1 MMTKIKTISSV
12 LFALILAAP
21 VVSRASDDEAIRQ
34 QFRDALTAA
43 RAAPSPAQADS
54 AALRDYVLYPYLQ
67 ATRIQTQISR
77 GVAGSADADAAR
89 WLNAHPDLPVSRE
102 LRRQWL
108 IDIAGRSDWPLFLSQ
123 DDPASND
130 STLVCYRWQ
139 ARIASTPDAP
149 EMRSAL
155 LAFWAAAPQMPAACN
170 PPFDWLQ
177 AQNLITDEALEQR
190 TRKALADGNNYLAGV
205 LVKQLPAPRA
215 APLQQWLRLLQ
226 DPKRALA
233 EITADPR
240 QSVEW
245 SALDAGF
252 QKLSRRDPPSAQ
264 AALAQFDR
272 NRLSD
277 AQYGELRRAV
287 ALGLAWDR
295 DPASI
300 AAFQA
305 VPETAVDD
313 LTREWR
319 VRAALWAGDWQLAA
333 NWLQTMPATTLA
345 TDPRW
350 QYWRARCAEKLGR
363 KDEAKALYGALAQD
377 NGYYSVLAAWRLQQ
391 RYEPRTR
398 KLDADHDAQKQL
410 LNNNAALLRARELY
424 YVDEVRWA
432 DSEWR
437 TATATLSDADRLQAA
452 LLASKWGWHWQAVLM
467 LTRLNDS
474 DALAQMYPKDAY
486 QDEIKHAAK
495 RSDLPAAWIY
505 GVMRQESL
513 FLRQAVSSSDALGL
527 LQLKLGTARDAARK
541 AGLPRPDRDDLFDAE
556 TNIALGSAYLRQ
568 MTDRYG
574 GQFVLT
580 VASYNA
586 GPNAVARWLPDTPLD
601 ADVWIENVP
610 YNETRKYVE
619 RIAWHIAVHDWQTS
633 GKIRDFDE
641 LLQPVHRVTP

>member
-1 MMTKIKTISSV
+1 ASSDPT
-12 LFALILAAP
+12 LI
-21 VVSRASDDEAIRQ
+21 
-34 QFRDALTAA
+34 
-43 RAAPSPAQADS
+43 
-54 AALRDYVLYPYLQ
+54 
-67 ATRIQTQISR
+67 
-77 GVAGSADADAAR
+77 
-89 WLNAHPDLPVSRE
+89 
-102 LRRQWL
+102 
-108 IDIAGRSDWPLFLSQ
+108 
-123 DDPASND
+123 
-130 STLVCYRWQ
+130 CYRWQ

-149 EMRSAL
+149 ELRSSL
-155 LAFWAAAPQMPAACN
+155 LAFWSDAPQMPSACN

-177 AQNLITDEALEQR
+177 AQNLISDAALEQR
-190 TRKALADGNNYLAGV
+190 TRKALAAGNANLAAA
-205 LVKQLPAPRA
+205 LVKRLPAPRA

-226 DPKRALA
+226 DPKSALA
-233 EITADPR
+233 GIAADPR
-240 QSVEW
+240 QNFEW
-245 SALDAGF
+245 AALNAGF
-252 QKLSRRDPPSAQ
+252 QKLSRRDPPTAQ
-264 AALAQFDR
+264 AVLAQLDR
-272 NRLSD
+272 KRLSE

-300 AAFQA
+300 TAFQA
-305 VPETAVDD
+305 VPAAAVDD

-333 NWLQTMPATTLA
+333 DWLQTMPAALA
-345 TDPRW
+345 ADPRW
-350 QYWRARCAEKLGR
+350 QYWRARCAQKLGR
-363 KDEAKALYGALAQD
+363 KDEAEGLYGTLAQD
-377 NGYYSVLAAWRLQQ
+377 NGYYSVLAAWRLDR

-398 KLDADHDAQKQL
+398 KLDADRTAQKRL
-410 LNNNAALLRARELY
+410 LSSNAALLRARELY
-424 YVDEVRWA
+424 YVDEVCWA

-452 LLASKWGWHWQAVLM
+452 LLASHWGWHWQAVLM

-474 DALAQMYPKDAY
+474 DALAQMYPKKAY
-486 QDEIKHAAK
+486 ESEIKHAAK
-495 RSDLPAAWIY
+495 RSDLPSAWIY

-586 GPNAVARWLPDTPLD
+586 GPNAVARWLPDAPLD

>member
-1 MMTKIKTISSV
+1 MMTRTKTVFSV
-12 LFALILAAP
+12 LFALMLMAP
-21 VVSRASDDEAIRQ
+21 WVCRASDDAAIRQ

-43 RAAPSPAQADS
+43 RADQMQVQADS

-67 ATRIQTQISR
+67 ATRIQTRISR
-77 GVAGSADADAAR
+77 GIAGSADADAAR
-89 WLNAHPDLPVSRE
+89 WLNAYPDLPVSRE

-108 IDIAGRSDWPLFLSQ
+108 IDIAGRSDWPLFLAQ
-123 DDPASND
+123 DDPANSD
-130 STLVCYRWQ
+130 PALVCYRWQ
-139 ARIASTPDAP
+139 ARIANTPDAP
-149 EMRSAL
+149 ELRSAL
-155 LAFWAAAPQMPAACN
+155 LAFWATAPQMPSACN

-177 AQNLITDEALEQR
+177 AQNLISDAALEQR
-190 TRKALADGNNYLAGV
+190 ARKALAAGNANLAGV
-205 LVKQLPAPRA
+205 LVKRLPASRA

-226 DPKRALA
+226 DPKAALA
-233 EITADPR
+233 DIAADPR
-240 QSVEW
+240 QNFEW
-245 SALDAGF
+245 EALDAGF
-252 QKLSRRDPPSAQ
+252 QKLSRRDPPTAQ
-264 AALAQFDR
+264 RVLAQFDR

-295 DPASI
+295 DPAAI

-305 VPETAVDD
+305 VPEAAVDD

-333 NWLQTMPATTLA
+333 DWLQTMPAA
-345 TDPRW
+345 VAADPRW

-363 KDEAKALYGALAQD
+363 KGEAKAGYGALVQD
-377 NGYYSVLAAWRLQQ
+377 NGYYSVLAAWRLDR

-398 KLDADHDAQKQL
+398 KLDVDHAVQKQL
-410 LNNNAALLRARELY
+410 LNRNAALLRARELY
-424 YVDEVRWA
+424 EVDEVRWA

-437 TATATLSDADRLQAA
+437 TATATLNDAERLQAA
-452 LLASKWGWHWQAVLM
+452 LLASDWGWHWQAVLM
-467 LTRLNDS
+467 LTRLEDS
-474 DALAQMYPKDAY
+474 DALAQMYPKKAY
-486 QDEIKHAAK
+486 EDEIKHAAK
-495 RSDLPAAWIY
+495 RSDLPPAWIY

-541 AGLPRPDRDDLFDAE
+541 AGLPRPDREDLFDAE

-633 GKIRDFDE
+633 GRIRDFDE
-641 LLQPVHRVTP
+641 LLQPVHRVIP